1 MKKNIIIKRWA
12 KMCVVGNALADM
24 LDLCFS
30 PKLIFKKNITYN
42 YLGFM
47 RVCGEVLRNKDTFFV
62 TKARKT

>member
-1 MKKNIIIKRWA
+1 
-12 KMCVVGNALADM
+12 MCVVQNAVADK

-47 RVCGEVLRNKDTFFV
+47 RVCGEVLRNKDTFFI

>member
-1 MKKNIIIKRWA
+1 
-12 KMCVVGNALADM
+12 MCVVRNAVADK

-47 RVCGEVLRNKDTFFV
+47 RVCGEVLYNKDTFFI
-62 TKARKT
+62 TKQGKT